1 MTGVF
6 TARGHSFPLTR
17 PYIMGILNITPDS
30 FSDGGRYLDPA
41 AALARAMEMEA
52 EGADVL
58 DIGGQSTRPG
68 YTPISQ
74 EEEWARLEAVLPAIL
89 EKTHVPLSID
99 TFYPWVAKRALALGA
114 HIINDV
120 SGFPEEMLR
129 AVADSGCGCVVMC
142 PTGGVPDI
150 FAHVKGFF
158 LERLRAAERLGVPK
172 ERLCFDPGVGFGK
185 TYEENLSLIAQ
196 VGKTR
201 VPGAACLM
209 AASRKRVTGQPC
221 GSPPFEKRLPA
232 TLAAHTAAL
241 LGGADFIRV
250 HDVAPSL
257 QAAQMAAAL
266 RGAWEGQEPER

>member
-6 TARGHSFPLTR
+6 TARGRSFPLTR

-30 FSDGGRYLDPA
+30 FSDGGRYLDPD
-41 AALARAMEMEA
+41 AALSRTMEMET

-58 DIGGQSTRPG
+58 DVGGQSTRPG
-68 YTPISQ
+68 HTPISQ

-89 EKTHVPLSID
+89 EKARVPVSID
-99 TFYPWVAKRALALGA
+99 TFYPWVAKKALALGA

-120 SGFPEEMLR
+120 SGFQDEMLR

-158 LERLRAAERLGVPK
+158 LERLKAAERFGIAK
-172 ERLCFDPGVGFGK
+172 ERLCFDPGIGFGK
-185 TYEENLSLIAQ
+185 TYEENLILIAQ
-196 VGKTR
+196 VEKTR
-201 VPGAACLM
+201 VPGAAYLM

-221 GSPPFEKRLPA
+221 GNPPFEKRLPA
-232 TLAAHTAAL
+232 TIAAHTAAL

-250 HDVAPSL
+250 HDVAASC

-266 RGAWEGQEPER
+266 RGARA